1 MEKTLYNILGI
12 TSDASLAEIKKAYH
26 LLAKKYHPDVN
37 KDTAALFREV
47 NEAYTTLSN
56 EDERERYDYELKVK
70 EAEELEQRIQ
80 KLKDELEEDETTD
93 LEEYFDE
100 QEVEIYPTNKPILY
114 ILNHYNKYTF
124 DNMMPR
130 LCNSSHIGLFFTW
143 LIYTLTLIIKP
154 ILKIF
159 GKSLKLNEKNEYKSE
174 INTLVNELSYS
185 LILMFW
191 SILTVLLS
199 VRIIFYG
206 MTTYIIYVVLRFFNI
221 I

>member
-93 LEEYFDE
+93 LDEYFDE
-100 QEVEIYPTNKPILY
+100 QEIEVYPINKPILY

-124 DNMMPR
+124 DNIMPR
-130 LCNSSHIGLFFTW
+130 LCNSSHGSLLFT
-143 LIYTLTLIIKP
+143 LLLYTFAIILKP
-154 ILKIF
+154 ILKLLN
-159 GKSLKLNEKNEYKSE
+159 KSINLNEKNEYKKE
-174 INTLVNELSYS
+174 INTLFNDIPYFSTGIY
-185 LILMFW
+185 W
-191 SILTVLLS
+191 SILTILFG
-199 VRIIFYG
+199 VRVVFYG
-206 MTTYIIYVVLRFFNI
+206 MTAYITYIILHFFNVI
-221 I
+221 